1 LIVFKKNFM
10 TTPKQTFSAGEA
22 ARISGLNY
30 RTLDH
35 WARTKFIVPSV
46 SEARGTGTERK
57 YAFADLIALRV
68 ARELRLAGI
77 STQALRSIV
86 KYLKKQKGLPNPLT
100 EARLVVIGSD
110 VHLVTSCDEITSL
123 LRKPGQAAFAF
134 LLDIGRTVEEIKKD
148 VQTIRAA

>member
-1 LIVFKKNFM
+1 MSIQKEI
-10 TTPKQTFSAGEA
+10 FSAGEA
-22 ARISGLNY
+22 ARICGLNY

-46 SEARGTGTERK
+46 SQAKGTGTERK
-57 YAFADLIALRV
+57 YAFGDLIALRV
-68 ARELRLAGI
+68 ARDLRAAGI

-86 KYLKKQKGLPNPLT
+86 TYLRKHRRIQNPLM
-100 EARLVVIGSD
+100 ESRLVVIGSD

-134 LLDIGRTVEEIKKD
+134 LLDIARTVEEIKSD
-148 VQTIRAA
+148 VQSIRAA

>member
-1 LIVFKKNFM
+1 M
-10 TTPKQTFSAGEA
+10 TKQKETFSAGEA

-35 WARTKFIVPSV
+35 WARTKFIVPSI
-46 SEARGTGTERK
+46 SEANGTGTERR
-57 YAFADLIALRV
+57 YAFGDLIALRV
-68 ARELRLAGI
+68 AHELRLGGI

-86 KYLKKQKGLPNPLT
+86 NYLRNKRGLQNPLA

-123 LRKPGQAAFAF
+123 LRRPGQATFAF
-134 LLDIGRTVEEIKKD
+134 LLDIGRTVEAIRND
-148 VQTIRAA
+148 VRNMRAA